1 MENCCSES
9 AIGERSDTE
18 NDGEWICEMP
28 GETQGVPEAG
38 SPRYRGRISNDIQS
52 NDESFRIC

>member
-1 MENCCSES
+1 MERCCSES

-18 NDGEWICEMP
+18 DDGEWICEMP

-52 NDESFRIC
+52 NDK